1 MPSCDLSDVNSSLGS
16 ALTPGSRDDTDM
28 EDGEQEAHDR
38 TCPRQTPETQA
49 SARLADIVCS
59 YVPLLIHYFFRKRCP

>member
-28 EDGEQEAHDR
+28 EDGEQEAHDL
-38 TCPRQTPETQA
+38 TCPP
-49 SARLADIVCS
+49 SDARNPGLS
-59 YVPLLIHYFFRKRCP
+59 SSG